1 MYIFFYFAAST
12 VLVPKIQKPAPDFA
26 ATAVVNG
33 EFNQIKLADFNGKYV
48 VLVFYPLDL

>member
-1 MYIFFYFAAST
+1 MYHFTASA
-12 VLVPKIQKPAPDFA
+12 VLAPKIQKPAPNFA

-33 EFNQIKLADFNGKYV
+33 EFNQLKLADFNGKYV